1 MRRREFIAGLA
12 GAATWPVAE
21 LGQRA
26 TMPVVGYLHC
36 GSPDEGS
43 ASAVAALR
51 KELSQTPAVAKQV
64 QAS

>member
-36 GSPDEGS
+36 GSPEGS